1 MRNTGLINIFSS
13 CCHSIQIVIVSAG
26 NISVLFSVSDA
37 RKVSKR
43 EKSVMLT

>member
-1 MRNTGLINIFSS
+1 MRNTGLMNIFSS
-13 CCHSIQIVIVSAG
+13 YHSIQILIVSAR

-43 EKSVMLT
+43 EKSVMLS